1 MPLNLNVSATLA
13 DGLTAVANNGSIT
26 LTQIE
31 TITSVDGEGEEH
43 VKEIQ
48 HKVTLSYMDVTNFV
62 AFARAAGWKSERKS
76 RE

>member
-26 LTQIE
+26 ISQTKLIT
-31 TITSVDGEGEEH
+31 TIDSEGEEH
-43 VKEIQ
+43 HNETTHQ
-48 HKVTLSYMDVTNFV
+48 VTLSYMDVTNFV
-62 AFARAAGWKSERKS
+62 AFARAAGWKSERKA

>member
-13 DGLTAVANNGSIT
+13 DGLTAAANNGSIT

-31 TITSVDGEGEEH
+31 TTTSVDGEGEEH